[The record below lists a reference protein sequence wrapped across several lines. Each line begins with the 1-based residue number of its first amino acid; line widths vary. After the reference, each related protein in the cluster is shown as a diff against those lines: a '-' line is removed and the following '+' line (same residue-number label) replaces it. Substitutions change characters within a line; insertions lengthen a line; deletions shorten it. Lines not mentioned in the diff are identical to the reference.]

1 MDSLNRKQII
11 GSIGPTTRQQQNR
24 LRRHR
29 SKESWKHEYDVHGMN
44 SEEVNDSSDSN
55 LEDDI
60 LNGSH
65 FIQQNIAGHHL
76 INRTS
81 GPSYDDPIQHQYEEP
96 RTVHVDGYN
105 RKNNFGKLKLKS
117 ESKFSCSLTC
127 CSVTC

>member
-96 RTVHVDGYN
+96 RNVHVDGYN
-105 RKNNFGKLKLKS
+105 RKV
-117 ESKFSCSLTC
+117 E
-127 CSVTC
+127 VEV